1 MSFHYG
7 IIHYKER
14 KGDQIEMKEV
24 QLHHTYEETCTVTKD
39 MLACNVGSGIVSVLA
54 TPMMIAKMEH
64 AALECLA
71 PFLEEGETS
80 VGVMMNSTHDAA
92 TPCGMNIVVSA
103 KIVAIDR
110 KKISFEIIARDDQ
123 DQIGKASHDRFVVNK
138 ERFEQKAQAK
148 LD

>member
-1 MSFHYG
+1 
-7 IIHYKER
+7 
-14 KGDQIEMKEV
+14 MKEV

-39 MLACNVGSGIVSVLA
+39 MLACHVGSGVVSVFA

-64 AALECLA
+64 AALECLN

-92 TPCGMNIVVSA
+92 TPCGMKVSIKA
-103 KIVAIDR
+103 EIVAVDR
-110 KKISFEIIARDDQ
+110 KKISFEIIARDEK

-138 ERFEQKAQAK
+138 DRFESKAQAK

>member
-1 MSFHYG
+1 
-7 IIHYKER
+7 
-14 KGDQIEMKEV
+14 MKEV

-39 MLACNVGSGIVSVLA
+39 MLACHVGSGVVSVFA

-64 AALECLA
+64 AALECLS
-71 PFLEEGETS
+71 PFLEKGETS

-92 TPCGMNIVVSA
+92 TPCGMKVNIKA
-103 KIVAIDR
+103 EIVAVDR
-110 KKISFEIIARDDQ
+110 KKISFEIIARDEK

-138 ERFEQKAQAK
+138 DRFESKAQAK